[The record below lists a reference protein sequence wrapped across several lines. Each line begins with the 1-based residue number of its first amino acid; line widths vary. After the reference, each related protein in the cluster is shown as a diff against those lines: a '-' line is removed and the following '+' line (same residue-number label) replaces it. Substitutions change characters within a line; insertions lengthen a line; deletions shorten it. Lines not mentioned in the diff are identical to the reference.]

1 MMSGPRSQ
9 PQDNVIRGGGS
20 AMPKQSVEQ
29 PVQPLKQPELVHKD
43 SNPLFNQELE
53 MGGKL
58 DIQNPNKPQKQFQ
71 NMKSLNQGQEAQQN
85 SSANTGADSSD
96 SGGSDAESMDEE
108 LTQEI
113 FNYLV
118 GIKEQGDTIIDISD
132 TIIGDKGAM
141 MVAEMIQDCN

>member
-1 MMSGPRSQ
+1 M
-9 PQDNVIRGGGS
+9 
-20 AMPKQSVEQ
+20 
-29 PVQPLKQPELVHKD
+29 HKD

-58 DIQNPNKPQKQFQ
+58 DIQNPNKPQKEFQ
-71 NMKSLNQGQEAQQN
+71 NMKSLNQGQETQQN
-85 SSANTGADSSD
+85 SNANTGADSSD

-141 MVAEMIQDCN
+141 MVAEMIEGCN